1 MRGEHQYHLL
11 GYDHYFLRK
20 RQLQLVSFQ
29 HHLFCY
35 LKAVKQFWNQYTGS
49 VLCFNCNSAKIRSPV
64 ISNPNLKQGGFFL
77 MNHSF
82 QEFHFY
88 CLISNINHLMCTII
102 TCGLYIFYPI
112 FHCSLYCRALSVTD
126 NLCPKQENSSMFGSE
141 IKSDFKTRAGY
152 NDRCTVSWKKFLG
165 TTKIV
170 FFLYIS
176 DPFKLTVGILQNISI
191 SVEIRLM
198 SGNTTSSVHL
208 KSHNFRVWLK
218 QLSPAWGWEEDEE
231 ELFPF
236 SFLIF
241 FFLLQRLS
249 CHHHLEI
256 SHSLTAG
263 KKAKKSLNGGYKY
276 YK

>member
-1 MRGEHQYHLL
+1 M
-11 GYDHYFLRK
+11 
-20 RQLQLVSFQ
+20 V
-29 HHLFCY
+29 C
-35 LKAVKQFWNQYTGS
+35 
-49 VLCFNCNSAKIRSPV
+49 I
-64 ISNPNLKQGGFFL
+64 FF
-77 MNHSF
+77 
-82 QEFHFY
+82 
-88 CLISNINHLMCTII
+88 T
-102 TCGLYIFYPI
+102 TIFY
-112 FHCSLYCRALSVTD
+112 CSLYCRALSVTD

-241 FFLLQRLS
+241 FFFASTSFLS
-249 CHHHLEI
+249 SPLGNKSL
-256 SHSLTAG
+256 SHSR
-263 KKAKKSLNGGYKY
+263 KKSQKVSQWWLQILQIAYCW
-276 YK
+276 

>member
-1 MRGEHQYHLL
+1 MVCIFSTPVFTAVYIVEPLVLRTIYVLNKKILQCL
-11 GYDHYFLRK
+11 G
-20 RQLQLVSFQ
+20 
-29 HHLFCY
+29 
-35 LKAVKQFWNQYTGS
+35 LKLK
-49 VLCFNCNSAKIRSPV
+49 V
-64 ISNPNLKQGGFFL
+64 IS
-77 MNHSF
+77 
-82 QEFHFY
+82 
-88 CLISNINHLMCTII
+88 
-102 TCGLYIFYPI
+102 
-112 FHCSLYCRALSVTD
+112 
-126 NLCPKQENSSMFGSE
+126 KQERVIMTG
-141 IKSDFKTRAGY
+141 AQ
-152 NDRCTVSWKKFLG
+152 FLG
-165 TTKIV
+165 KSCWEQPRL

-176 DPFKLTVGILQNISI
+176 DTFKLTVGILQNISI

-263 KKAKKSLNGGYKY
+263 KKAKKSLNSGYKY